1 VRRGCPPPHRGR
13 TWGRGRNLFGY
24 FNVEIL
30 HFRGIL
36 LLTVKFFSMIK
47 NRCQKLSFIGKARQR
62 KWRLLASWGAWSPC
76 PPSLNPPMLTETERG
91 ISATDTRHSN
101 ARTQCQLSRH
111 VGRNKHTF
119 SDSLTQQNT
128 SDSAVILATCSDD
141 RTTHDVKRNILS
153 RSNAVRALPSQ
164 DQTQDFGIF
173 VR

>member
-1 VRRGCPPPHRGR
+1 MA
-13 TWGRGRNLFGY
+13 TF
-24 FNVEIL
+24 
-30 HFRGIL
+30 GIL
-36 LLTVKFFSMIK
+36 
-47 NRCQKLSFIGKARQR
+47 
-62 KWRLLASWGAWSPC
+62 GAWSPC

-173 VR
+173 LRRRQKLFINTEFKTTQLNKADIVSAAREKSRRLETETKGPHPRTLS